1 MMKNPYCILKLG
13 DYIVNTE
20 IDEQGKLN
28 PKWKF
33 QTSFIGTFPKY
44 GKLVLMNFDQNDS
57 SKIAEGE
64 FELKFGE
71 F

>member
-1 MMKNPYCILKLG
+1 MGADLKASKFNEMMKNPYCILKLG

-33 QTSFIGTFPKY
+33 
-44 GKLVLMNFDQNDS
+44 
-57 SKIAEGE
+57 
-64 FELKFGE
+64 
-71 F
+71 